1 MNDNAFSHADAHS
14 GLNKGYSYFD
24 PNATMPGKR
33 ILRERGEL
41 QIGDVILNRYELLKK
56 LGSGAMGVVFKCRD
70 QVSQVEYALKMV
82 PPELAR
88 DAEAMED
95 VRDNFQLIHSLKHP
109 NIASADFL
117 ERDEYGSYFL
127 VMEYARGE
135 SLTQWMK
142 RKWRTG
148 RPELSEVAGIV
159 KQIASAL
166 DYAHSQRILHR
177 DIKPANVMV
186 DDAGKVKVL
195 DFGLASKVR
204 STMTMLSVNQSS
216 TSGTPHYLSPEQF
229 KGRYPTPASDQ
240 YALGVLTY
248 QMLSGHLPFE
258 ADDSNI
264 LRSAVLSDEADP
276 VDDVSDAVNQC
287 LRKVLSKDKTM
298 RYGTCTAF
306 ADALTEAFALP
317 EVLPSSPTYLS
328 ADVSTPHP
336 AESVVYTPLG
346 KENPLLRRAK
356 QFLEN
361 EDYESALNYCEQTL
375 NQEPE
380 NGWAYYYRLMGEK
393 RVNSFKEMTE
403 LDLSHDKTYAL
414 AKRFA
419 DAELKSELDKIE
431 EGYRQIEEARRRAEE
446 QRRKEKEA
454 KASREKLRKA
464 SVYRVNL
471 LVQYLDTEKSLNP
484 RPDIIKALRSAIL
497 REQHLQREKGVLTAD
512 MACEVQQYSEKVMEN
527 SGDLENKKRRI
538 EKKEKK
544 TFIIAMNMVFVPFI
558 LIVVLSEK
566 IGVLSFGLS
575 IGWLIF
581 CGIFWFI
588 WAEIT
593 NDLRERTLGDDVCC
607 EIVDNTVIGC
617 CDPNAKHCVI
627 PDGVVAIEEEAFA
640 ECEKITSI
648 EFPSSLRYIRFNLFP
663 SYGNGKLKEVRVPH
677 GCKIDSPNLPLG
689 LKIIRY

>member
-1 MNDNAFSHADAHS
+1 MPDNDQSNQTRNTNDSAKENTAS
-14 GLNKGYSYFD
+14 FD

-95 VRDNFQLIHSLKHP
+95 VRDNFQLIHGLKHP

-186 DDAGKVKVL
+186 DEAGKVKVL

-306 ADALTEAFALP
+306 ADALNKAM
-317 EVLPSSPTYLS
+317 SG
-328 ADVSTPHP
+328 
-336 AESVVYTPLG
+336 VVHDG
-346 KENPLLRRAK
+346 
-356 QFLEN
+356 
-361 EDYESALNYCEQTL
+361 ESALREEKESPQHDLNSERGRQTDEETAAADSSPESIFRKGLADYKAGRSSVAVDSFRKAAERGHAEAQRYLGECYEYGRGMKTDRDKAIGWYRKSAEQGNAEAQYNL
-375 NQEPE
+375 
-380 NGWAYYYRLMGEK
+380 GGCYYYGLGVEK
-393 RVNSFKEMTE
+393 DFN
-403 LDLSHDKTYAL
+403 
-414 AKRFA
+414 
-419 DAELKSELDKIE
+419 
-431 EGYRQIEEARRRAEE
+431 EAIRWY
-446 QRRKEKEA
+446 
-454 KASREKLRKA
+454 RKA
-464 SVYRVNL
+464 AAQGLFEAECR
-471 LVQYLDTEKSLNP
+471 
-484 RPDIIKALRSAIL
+484 L
-497 REQHLQREKGVLTAD
+497 REIDPSFSSPRGHVNPDGAAESRP
-512 MACEVQQYSEKVMEN
+512 
-527 SGDLENKKRRI
+527 GDTDGELSKRRI
-538 EKKEKK
+538 QILLKQQRWQEAIDGCRKMQDVNPENADLYLLSCMASRKCLKEEELWKPTKGRKIPLKPLSRDRDYQVALEFASPERKKELLLMQKK
-544 TFIIAMNMVFVPFI
+544 NRISVVNKYLRFFSILFGIPAVICLVP
-558 LIVVLSEK
+558 VV
-566 IGVLSFGLS
+566 
-575 IGWLIF
+575 
-581 CGIFWFI
+581 
-588 WAEIT
+588 AEIQHRGSLSRAL
-593 NDLRERTLGDDVCC
+593 DDSDIWHFFVWSCFLFIPSLLLFFLRRILVCTLKSGR
-607 EIVDNTVIGC
+607 N
-617 CDPNAKHCVI
+617 
-627 PDGVVAIEEEAFA
+627 
-640 ECEKITSI
+640 
-648 EFPSSLRYIRFNLFP
+648 
-663 SYGNGKLKEVRVPH
+663 
-677 GCKIDSPNLPLG
+677 
-689 LKIIRY
+689 